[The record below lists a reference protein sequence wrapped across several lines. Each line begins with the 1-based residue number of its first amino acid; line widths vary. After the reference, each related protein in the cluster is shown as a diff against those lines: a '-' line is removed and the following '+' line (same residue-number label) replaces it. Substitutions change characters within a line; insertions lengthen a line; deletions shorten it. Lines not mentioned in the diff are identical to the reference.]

1 MGIKKYKPEYIL
13 ADKTY
18 DTGLIR
24 KRINKEIKTKDQ
36 IPAKSNFLA
45 EYREEKAK
53 KPSKKKYT
61 TEEET

>member
-24 KRINKEIKTKDQ
+24 RYINKEIKEKDQ
-36 IPAKSNFLA
+36 NILYQFMVNIDN
-45 EYREEKAK
+45 
-53 KPSKKKYT
+53 
-61 TEEET
+61 